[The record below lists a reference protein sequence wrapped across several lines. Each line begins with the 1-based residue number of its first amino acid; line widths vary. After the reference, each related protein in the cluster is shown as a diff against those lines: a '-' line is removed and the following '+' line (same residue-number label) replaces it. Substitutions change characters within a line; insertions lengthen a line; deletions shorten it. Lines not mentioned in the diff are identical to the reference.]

1 MRVLAVD
8 TCGAEGSVALAEVE
22 GDELR
27 LMEQRQ
33 LAGRSCAEMLMP
45 AIRGLLETHALAVK
59 DLGAIVVVRG
69 PGSFTGVR
77 VGLSTAKGLA
87 QAARLPVVGLSR
99 LQVMAHAAGSRAAA
113 LDAGRGEVYFGMAG
127 QEGGEAVLHP
137 DEVRAQVAEA
147 DVACCEDSVARSLPG
162 ARRVAAPTTEDA
174 LRLALERL
182 RRGEFDDLASM
193 DAHYLRRSQAEV
205 VADGAAR

>member
-1 MRVLAVD
+1 MRVLGMD
-8 TCGAEGSVALAEVE
+8 TCGVEGSVALAEVE
-22 GDELR
+22 GQQLR
-27 LMEQRQ
+27 LREQRQ

-45 AIRGLLETHALAVK
+45 AIRALLETQGLAVK
-59 DLGAIVVVRG
+59 DLNAIVVVRG

-87 QAARLPVVGLSR
+87 QAAALPVIGLSR

-137 DEVRAQVAEA
+137 
-147 DVACCEDSVARSLPG
+147 
-162 ARRVAAPTTEDA
+162 
-174 LRLALERL
+174 
-182 RRGEFDDLASM
+182 
-193 DAHYLRRSQAEV
+193 
-205 VADGAAR
+205 